1 MARTYIALGKGGMN
15 TVMISLKELD
25 ALPAGEKIRMA
36 HMIRTG

>member
-1 MARTYIALGKGGMN
+1 
-15 TVMISLKELD
+15 MISLKELD